1 LGDLLQRFVGNHV
14 ANWDQI
20 LPIAEFAY
28 NSSINP
34 YAGCK
39 PFESVTGLLPRKP
52 IDIVSLP
59 IKTRLGVKADAF
71 AKHMCEIHDMVQQ
84 RNATCNESCT
94 QHTDL
99 QRTFVEFNEGDN
111 VIGQIRIARYRKG
124 MYKNIHY
131 VMKRDLRKWD
141 EATNSTKLIHPSS
154 FIK

>member
-1 LGDLLQRFVGNHV
+1 
-14 ANWDQI
+14 
-20 LPIAEFAY
+20 
-28 NSSINP
+28 
-34 YAGCK
+34 
-39 PFESVTGLLPRKP
+39 VTVLLPRKP
-52 IDIVSLP
+52 IDFVSLP
-59 IKTRLGVKADAF
+59 IKFRLGVKADAF
-71 AKHMCEIHDMVQQ
+71 AKLMCEIHDMVQQ

-111 VIGQIRIARYRKG
+111 VIGRIRIARYRKG